1 MSTKV
6 LVIDDDPF
14 LTDFLK
20 DSLSQ
25 SSFEVFV
32 SNSGT
37 EGIKIIHQIQPD
49 VVVLD
54 LMMPGMSG
62 WEVCKTIRMFS
73 QVPILI
79 LSAVVDHELV
89 MQALDNGADDYSG
102 FYYGFKHCFKRYPY
116 TKVRA
121 DWGAG
126 RHGSIYIYRDIIALS
141 YILRGIQA
149 QP

>member
-1 MSTKV
+1 VSTKV

-14 LTDFLK
+14 LTKFLK

-37 EGIKIIHQIQPD
+37 EGIKIIHQILPD

-62 WEVCKTIRMFS
+62 WEVCKAIRIFS

-89 MQALDNGADDYSG
+89 MQALDNGADDYIVKPVATNVLVS
-102 FYYGFKHCFKRYPY
+102 R
-116 TKVRA
+116 
-121 DWGAG
+121 
-126 RHGSIYIYRDIIALS
+126 
-141 YILRGIQA
+141 LRRLTQQA
-149 QP
+149 RIKGED

>member
-1 MSTKV
+1 M

-14 LTDFLK
+14 LTNFLK
-20 DSLSQ
+20 DSLSR

-37 EGIKIIHQIQPD
+37 EGIKIIHQVQPD

-62 WEVCKTIRMFS
+62 WEVCKAIRMFS

-89 MQALDNGADDYSG
+89 MQALDNGADDYIVKPVATNVLVS
-102 FYYGFKHCFKRYPY
+102 R
-116 TKVRA
+116 
-121 DWGAG
+121 
-126 RHGSIYIYRDIIALS
+126 
-141 YILRGIQA
+141 LRRLTQQA
-149 QP
+149 RIKGED

>member
-6 LVIDDDPF
+6 LVIDDDPI
-14 LTDFLK
+14 LTNFLK
-20 DSLSQ
+20 DSLSR
-25 SSFEVFV
+25 SAFEVFV

-54 LMMPGMSG
+54 LMMPGMTG
-62 WEVCKTIRMFS
+62 WEVCQAIRMFS

-89 MQALDNGADDYSG
+89 MQALDNGADDYIVKPVATNVLVS
-102 FYYGFKHCFKRYPY
+102 R
-116 TKVRA
+116 
-121 DWGAG
+121 
-126 RHGSIYIYRDIIALS
+126 
-141 YILRGIQA
+141 LRRLTQQA
-149 QP
+149 RIKGED